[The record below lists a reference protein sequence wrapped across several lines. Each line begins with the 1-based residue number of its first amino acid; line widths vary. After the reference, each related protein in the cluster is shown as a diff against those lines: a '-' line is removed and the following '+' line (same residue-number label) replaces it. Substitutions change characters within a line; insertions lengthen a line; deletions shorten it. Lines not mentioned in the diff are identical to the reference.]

1 MAASVTASFV
11 NSDSV
16 VMTSGPDGVR
26 EEMTSL
32 VVRHW
37 RVVMATVLSIII
49 AVGTLS
55 NVASCAVFVRLLYG
69 NKRRSASPAASSS
82 YSTYTV
88 CLLILAVADTVMLA
102 WILSQRCT
110 DLLHPGTLLTSHRVY
125 CITYHVTRNTIIDF
139 TTLLIVATVLFASR
153 RHIRHL
159 SSFSSLKDVTSSCVC
174 ITLVVL
180 LLVSVA
186 GNAFIGPC
194 IDFRIGELCLNGC
207 VGLTLIVLLAK
218 TCVEQAAVFGLCIFL
233 AYYTLLSGRE
243 KSSAGLHS
251 LSTNVKVSTS
261 SAQKPE
267 VSSTEAGI
275 LALESIESQRTGS
288 SGGGG
293 GDNVA
298 EKRINDSDN
307 SKSNHLDLAVESQIT
322 SENQTNEEHAD
333 NKQQSTR
340 WRNDLMKTNFVLCAV
355 FVVTHLPNFVLLP
368 IFAYAYFFDRD
379 LSYALVMDY
388 DILYDSAFL
397 VWCSNFALKFFI
409 YLATLPNFRRHLTEL
424 FLCRQLV

>member
-1 MAASVTASFV
+1 MAASVTASLV

-16 VMTSGPDGVR
+16 IMTSGPDGVR

-49 AVGTLS
+49 AVGTLG
-55 NVASCAVFVRLLYG
+55 NVTSCAVFVRMLNG
-69 NKRRSASPAASSS
+69 NKRRLASPASSS

-102 WILSQRCT
+102 WILSQRCA

-159 SSFSSLKDVTSSCVC
+159 SSSSSLKDVTSSCVY

-194 IDFRIGELCLNGC
+194 IDFRTGELCLNGC

-218 TCVEQAAVFGLCIFL
+218 TCVEQAAVSGLCIFL
-233 AYYTLLSGRE
+233 AYYTLLSGRK
-243 KSSAGLHS
+243 KSSVGLHS
-251 LSTNVKVSTS
+251 LSTNVKA
-261 SAQKPE
+261 SASRALKPG
-267 VSSTEAGI
+267 VSSTETGI
-275 LALESIESQRTGS
+275 LAPESIESQRTDS
-288 SGGGG
+288 SDGDGGE
-293 GDNVA
+293 NVA
-298 EKRINDSDN
+298 EKRINDCDN
-307 SKSNHLDLAVESQIT
+307 SKSNHLDLAVESRIT
-322 SENQTNEEHAD
+322 SENQTNEEHGE
-333 NKQQSTR
+333 NKEQSTR
-340 WRNDLMKTNFVLCAV
+340 WRNGVMKTNFALCAV
-355 FVVTHLPNFVLLP
+355 FVATHLPNFVLLP

-409 YLATLPNFRRHLTEL
+409 YLATLPNFRRHVAEL
-424 FLCRQLV
+424 FMCRQLV